1 MFREVGLLSRRH
13 ASPGSEGLGFTRGAG
28 LWGEG
33 RAHHAVSRARLQ
45 LDMSRGRG
53 PPHALSPGAPRQSRE
68 GITRDFGP
76 WLHLRS
82 CVFREELHPL
92 WAAEREQGEA
102 WDPHAPQGVGP
113 GQTAGTD

>member
-1 MFREVGLLSRRH
+1 MLCPGQGCSWTCHVAVVRPMLS
-13 ASPGSEGLGFTRGAG
+13 ARG
-28 LWGEG
+28 
-33 RAHHAVSRARLQ
+33 
-45 LDMSRGRG
+45 
-53 PPHALSPGAPRQSRE
+53 PRQSRE
-68 GITRDFGP
+68 GTTRDFGP